1 MKQLL
6 KKFGYRSPDEMERAI
21 SFRAQRNGYIFLLIA
36 LLIWALYET
45 AYAGHSRMNPFPCL
59 LLGVTL
65 LIQTF
70 SQLIMT
76 HCAVK
81 GDADCPDAG
90 PIVAILLLSCA
101 ILSMAAA
108 VGMILTVRI

>member
-6 KKFGYRSPDEMERAI
+6 KKLGYRSPDEMERAI

-36 LLIWALYET
+36 LLIWSLYET
-45 AYAGHSRMNPFPCL
+45 AHAGRGPMNPFPCL

-70 SQLIMT
+70 SRLIMT

-81 GDADCPDAG
+81 GDADCSDTG
-90 PIVAILLLSCA
+90 PMAAILLLSCA

-108 VGMILTVRI
+108 VGMILAVRI